1 MPASARISA
10 RATCHSPETVP
21 FMRVGRSPLCLDIV
35 VDTDDPMP
43 ADAELII
50 TAHELFTGQT
60 KVLPGA
66 APNLHEQL
74 DKGLSLRIAPDDFYL
89 EPGAW
94 HILVDIM
101 RGEKTLAG
109 SYAGSTEVYVHDNS
123 ESHQFA
129 LACHNIA
136 RAEYAF
142 DRDTGT
148 YYGNYREILP
158 GAVDPFSDPD
168 ATLFREAFTTNTD
181 LSANDISRG
190 GRGFLMAAHVLR
202 NLGYEQRATYCEE
215 ALSRLVRA
223 VAGSFQDDGDAFFDF
238 GNQNEDAEW
247 GEPPGHL
254 LVFLSQVYFHFGHGL
269 REEKDF
275 ARYILDQAGR
285 IMRRLLIEFQNGN
298 INRELASPL
307 TGISWYCRAHKAE
320 HGQYFS
326 PEAEDIIVDL
336 SANLGEKALRRG
348 SAINQSVEEHISS
361 AEALLTSRRITRT
374 LAERGRQGAVE
385 VLPDLTSATDALVR
399 LFTGASSDPLPGLL
413 PSQLPMALRGSL
425 YDLCARYCRSEG
437 DDTDLQHFMQGLSAT
452 HDGNVTSTFAGLNA
466 AGAMLALS
474 NEYQTTSSPSPPAW
488 WP

>member
-1 MPASARISA
+1 
-10 RATCHSPETVP
+10 
-21 FMRVGRSPLCLDIV
+21 
-35 VDTDDPMP
+35 
-43 ADAELII
+43 
-50 TAHELFTGQT
+50 
-60 KVLPGA
+60 
-66 APNLHEQL
+66 
-74 DKGLSLRIAPDDFYL
+74 
-89 EPGAW
+89 
-94 HILVDIM
+94 
-101 RGEKTLAG
+101 
-109 SYAGSTEVYVHDNS
+109 
-123 ESHQFA
+123 
-129 LACHNIA
+129 
-136 RAEYAF
+136 
-142 DRDTGT
+142 
-148 YYGNYREILP
+148 
-158 GAVDPFSDPD
+158 
-168 ATLFREAFTTNTD
+168 
-181 LSANDISRG
+181 
-190 GRGFLMAAHVLR
+190 
-202 NLGYEQRATYCEE
+202 
-215 ALSRLVRA
+215 
-223 VAGSFQDDGDAFFDF
+223 
-238 GNQNEDAEW
+238 
-247 GEPPGHL
+247 
-254 LVFLSQVYFHFGHGL
+254 
-269 REEKDF
+269 
-275 ARYILDQAGR
+275 DQAGR

-307 TGISWYCRAHKAE
+307 SGISWYCRAHKAE

-336 SANLGEKALRRG
+336 SANLGEKALRRR
-348 SAINQSVEEHISS
+348 SAINQSVEKHISS